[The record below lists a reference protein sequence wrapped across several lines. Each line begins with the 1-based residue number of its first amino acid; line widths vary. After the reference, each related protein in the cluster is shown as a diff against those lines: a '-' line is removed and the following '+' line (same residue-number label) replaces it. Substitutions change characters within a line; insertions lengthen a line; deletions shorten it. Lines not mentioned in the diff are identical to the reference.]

1 MRFVGGGGAAERFDA
16 APPAAPV
23 GQVLTPQ
30 QRRTIASLLPE
41 AGRTGPAGSA
51 FEVSGAGPAEHLRTW
66 LEAQAG
72 AMATALPGPPLR
84 LSKERLTRLERCQGL
99 FDADVAGERPPFVH
113 SRRSAAGT
121 LLHRALELEA
131 GATAPVDPSSLLD
144 LAVQRLGR
152 DRAFGAFWRQ
162 RTDAERA
169 DVRADAARAVDLF
182 RASFPS
188 LPAFRRRLA
197 PTAELWLE
205 TPLAGGRI
213 LLCGRVDLIVG
224 QGGPGRG
231 AGGPSG
237 RVLIDLKTGSAWPE
251 HAEDMRFYALL
262 FTLRVG
268 VPPARVATMFLRSGE
283 CQVEAVSPEALQRAA
298 ERVVA
303 AVRAAARLAADVGPD
318 LTPGPH
324 CRWCP
329 RRATCPGAAPA
340 TAGEASEEEG

>member
-1 MRFVGGGGAAERFDA
+1 
-16 APPAAPV
+16 
-23 GQVLTPQ
+23 
-30 QRRTIASLLPE
+30 
-41 AGRTGPAGSA
+41 
-51 FEVSGAGPAEHLRTW
+51 
-66 LEAQAG
+66 
-72 AMATALPGPPLR
+72 
-84 LSKERLTRLERCQGL
+84 
-99 FDADVAGERPPFVH
+99 
-113 SRRSAAGT
+113 RRSAAGT

-131 GATAPVDPSSLLD
+131 GATAPVDPSSLLE

-162 RTDAERA
+162 RT
-169 DVRADAARAVDLF
+169 DAARAVDLF

-197 PTAELWLE
+197 PTPELWLE
-205 TPLAGGRI
+205 TPLAGGRV

-224 QGGPGRG
+224 QGGPRRC

-283 CQVEAVSPEALQRAA
+283 CQVEAVS
-298 ERVVA
+298 
-303 AVRAAARLAADVGPD
+303 
-318 LTPGPH
+318 
-324 CRWCP
+324 
-329 RRATCPGAAPA
+329 
-340 TAGEASEEEG
+340 